1 MFTKH
6 PPVSSEKSGRCTRT
20 GFLEMTENELN
31 FAQITELVRKGS
43 GVMQKSTALGGGGS
57 R

>member
-31 FAQITELVRKGS
+31 FVQIRELVRKGS